1 MTRRL
6 DYAHCLSV
14 HHETDVRG
22 SSRRR
27 FVRFAAIPALAW
39 AGLVHA
45 HHSTGVFDTAKL
57 IELRGTIVDFK
68 LRNPHASLVVDAR
81 IVTSGDPDGPVSR
94 WEVESESVSMLRTL
108 GIDEQTF
115 EPGDAITI
123 RAWPSRDPTFRFVH
137 ARTLVDAFGGEY
149 EMARST
155 RLFSPSLRAAA
166 SRPAEQPATSNVE
179 ATPAA
184 QGIRKLAG
192 RWQQPLLRFDAG
204 APALPLNAV
213 GLAAWRAYERKR
225 SPANR
230 CEPINLPDLFFQPFF
245 IFEVQID
252 AEGAVLHN
260 EIYDITRTL
269 PLDGVEVAVDRDGWF
284 GKARAH
290 VEGDA
295 LVVESRGFRPSAWG
309 LGGEEAHGGGDVP
322 SSDKKTLTERFSTS
336 PDERTLF
343 YDYTLE
349 DSTYLAEPNRGHVAL
364 TRVPAGTPIYPY
376 VCDLESAGMWS
387 RTRDDAPLRVTP
399 PR

>member
-1 MTRRL
+1 MTRSL
-6 DYAHCLSV
+6 DYAHRSCG
-14 HHETDVRG
+14 HHEADVRG
-22 SSRRR
+22 PLSRR
-27 FVRFAAIPALAW
+27 FVRFAAIPVLAW

-45 HHSTGVFDTAKL
+45 HHSTGVFDTARL

-81 IVTSGDPDGPVSR
+81 IVENGNPGGPVLR

-123 RAWPSRDPTFRFVH
+123 HAWRSRDPAFRFAH
-137 ARTLVDAFGGEY
+137 ARTLVDAFGAEY

-166 SRPAEQPATSNVE
+166 SRPAEQTSTPSVE
-179 ATPAA
+179 AGPVA

-192 RWQQPLLRFDAG
+192 RWQQPLLRFEAG
-204 APALPLNAV
+204 VPALPLNAA

-252 AEGAVLHN
+252 AGYAVLHN
-260 EIYDITRTL
+260 EVYDIVRAL
-269 PLDGVEVAVDRDGWF
+269 PLDGTEIAVDPEGWF
-284 GKARAH
+284 GVARAR
-290 VEGDA
+290 VEGDT

-322 SSDKKTLTERFSTS
+322 SSDKKTLTERFSIS

-343 YDYTLE
+343 YDYTLG
-349 DSTYLAEPNRGHVAL
+349 DPAYLAEPKRGHVEL
-364 TRVPAGTPIYPY
+364 TRVPAATSIYAY
-376 VCDLESAGMWS
+376 ACDLESAGMWS

-399 PR
+399 PP